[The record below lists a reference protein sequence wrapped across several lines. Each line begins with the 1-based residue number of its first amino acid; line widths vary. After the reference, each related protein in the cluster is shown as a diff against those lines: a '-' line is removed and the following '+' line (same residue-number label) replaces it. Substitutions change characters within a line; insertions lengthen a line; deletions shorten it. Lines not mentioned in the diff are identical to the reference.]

1 MKSVC
6 LALLL
11 ATPMMLLAKQK
22 EPAQYKIPI
31 PPPPDFSSLS
41 WLIGDWTGHTTAK
54 SPQGDLHFSAAYD
67 VGKRV
72 IVLRGSLSLDATQT
86 TSVQDESWMGILSPG
101 PSPSTFNLEVY
112 SSTGFV
118 SRFQV
123 TSDGDTINVEPAGGQ
138 SPPPGMLF
146 RRTLQ
151 RTEDGGF
158 SETVQVAPATR
169 PFFDYYTAKFSRET
183 PAKIPEVPAQA
194 PANPAQTPVSSPPA
208 NSDKTPAQPQ

>member
-11 ATPMMLLAKQK
+11 ASPMMLLAKQK

-31 PPPPDFSSLS
+31 PPFPDFSSLA
-41 WLIGDWTGHTTAK
+41 WLVGDWTGQTTAT
-54 SPQGDLHFSAAYD
+54 SPQGDLHFSADYD

-72 IVLRGSLSLDATQT
+72 MVLRESLSLDATQT
-86 TSVQDESWMGILSPG
+86 TSVQDESWLGILSPG
-101 PSPSTFNLEVY
+101 PSPLTFNLEVY
-112 SSTGFV
+112 SSTGFI

-123 TSDGDTINVEPAGGQ
+123 TADGDTINIEPAGGQ

-151 RTEDGGF
+151 RMGEGGF
-158 SETVQVAPATR
+158 TETVQVAPATR
-169 PFFDYYTAKFSRET
+169 PFFDYYTARFSRET
-183 PAKIPEVPAQA
+183 PVKIPAS
-194 PANPAQTPVSSPPA
+194 PANPA
-208 NSDKTPAQPQ
+208 KTPLHPQ